1 MQFKAYKQEI
11 QQNLPPNLEAGT
23 ILQKIV
29 RIQAN
34 TFKLSGNDTK
44 GMRVFV
50 IENGA
55 EKEYRTSSGVIMEQL
70 EKFFASHPN
79 DALEN
84 VKVVSPRGKNYLTL
98 EEV

>member
-1 MQFKAYKQEI
+1 MDFKSYKQEI

-23 ILQKIV
+23 ILSKVV
-29 RIQAN
+29 RIQEN
-34 TFKLSGNDTK
+34 TFMLSGKETK

-50 IENGA
+50 DENGQQ
-55 EKEYRTSSGVIMEQL
+55 KEYRTSSGVVMEQL
-70 EKFFASHPN
+70 TNYFKSHPN
-79 DALEN
+79 EPLTN